1 MCDAGIVVR
10 NMLVTYD
17 RVNQRIGF
25 WKTNCSDLWNNLQS
39 SLALPPVQAPAPSI
53 TPSTAPFSSDNTTKG
68 YIFGIEMLWPFVC
81 PCSMR

>member
-1 MCDAGIVVR
+1 MPNVSRAGIVVR

-39 SLALPPVQAPAPSI
+39 PTPTQAPEPAVTPPSV
-53 TPSTAPFSSDNTTKG
+53 APFSGDSCTIQG
-68 YIFGIEMLWPFVC
+68 YIFGIKMQFFVTL
-81 PCSMR
+81 SK